1 MLNPQEMARP
11 CKEPLNIAFRK
22 AESRIL
28 PLKLGKVYPTHV
40 WHKLS
45 GLPTN
50 TTGMNYYSEISNG
63 QLDTLNKS
71 SKTTLEMSF
80 GEPSSIM
87 SKYPGKFD
95 LENAYYSTIIKY

>member
-1 MLNPQEMARP
+1 
-11 CKEPLNIAFRK
+11 
-22 AESRIL
+22 
-28 PLKLGKVYPTHV
+28 
-40 WHKLS
+40 
-45 GLPTN
+45 
-50 TTGMNYYSEISNG
+50 MNYYSEISNG

-71 SKTTLEMSF
+71 SKTNLEMSF